1 MIVHLFPVLLG
12 CMHGLAYGEGDGVI
26 LDKTWPNTPREEEGS
41 IGRLYMQA
49 DGIKNSCTIDQWPT

>member
-26 LDKTWPNTPREEEGS
+26 LDKTWACMYIFPMLPSSSLGVLGHFAKT
-41 IGRLYMQA
+41 
-49 DGIKNSCTIDQWPT
+49 